1 MEVVLLIC
9 GLLCG
14 YLIYSQG
21 VRDGMKAKEGIAPVV
36 PNPVAYVQKVKEE
49 KEIKEEDKE
58 AERSL
63 HNMFS
68 FNGEEQK
75 VGEWFGQE

>member
-1 MEVVLLIC
+1 METVLLIC

-36 PNPVAYVQKVKEE
+36 PNPITYAKKVVEE
-49 KEIKEEDKE
+49 KEIKEEEKE
-58 AERSL
+58 EERAL
-63 HNMFS
+63 HNLFS
-68 FNGEEQK
+68 YTGENQK
-75 VGEWFGQE
+75 VGE